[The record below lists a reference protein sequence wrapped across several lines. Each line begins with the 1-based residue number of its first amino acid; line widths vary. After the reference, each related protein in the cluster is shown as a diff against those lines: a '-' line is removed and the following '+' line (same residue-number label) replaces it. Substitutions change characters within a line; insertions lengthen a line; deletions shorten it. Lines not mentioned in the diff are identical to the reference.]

1 METRVELSEQVVRFV
16 ARQAPEPRR
25 VLRTALRGL
34 ARERGD
40 IRALEGPLKEYYRL
54 RVGGYRV
61 IFKYRLSPKRRCL
74 QCIFAERRSAVY
86 ELFEHLL
93 KRHLLGS
100 KEANE

>member
-25 VLRTALRGL
+25 LLRTALRGL
-34 ARERGD
+34 ASERGD
-40 IRALEGPLKEYYRL
+40 IRTLEGPLQKYHRL
-54 RVGGYRV
+54 RVGGYWV
-61 IFKYRLSPKRRCL
+61 IFKYRISPKRRRI

-93 KRHLLGS
+93 KQHLLGS
-100 KEANE
+100 EEADE